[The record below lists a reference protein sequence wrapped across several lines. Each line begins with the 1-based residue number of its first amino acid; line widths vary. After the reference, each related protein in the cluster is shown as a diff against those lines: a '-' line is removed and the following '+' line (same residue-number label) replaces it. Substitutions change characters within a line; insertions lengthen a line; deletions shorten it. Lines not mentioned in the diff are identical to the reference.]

1 MPLSKIC
8 PVCKTENKAE
18 SIICKSCMTDI
29 SSIEPKDIG
38 LPTDKPENVSQKK
51 PDIKEETNN
60 REQEK
65 QCILIQFENQN
76 DIITLYNGD
85 IIGRHHKGKEI
96 LEKYKTIS
104 RKHIVFSLENNK
116 WYIQDLNS
124 SNYTYLNKE
133 KLNPGKKYGI
143 KEGDM
148 VSMAEDINFKIL
160 QIK

>member
-8 PVCKTENKAE
+8 PACKTENKAE
-18 SIICKSCMTDI
+18 SIICKNCMTDI

-38 LPTDKPENVSQKK
+38 LPTDKHENVSQKEL
-51 PDIKEETNN
+51 DNI
-60 REQEK
+60 EQGK
-65 QCILIQFENQN
+65 QSVLIQFENQK

-124 SNYTYLNKE
+124 SNYTYLNTE
-133 KLNPGKKYGI
+133 KLNPGKKYEI
-143 KEGDM
+143 KEGDV
-148 VSMAEDINFKIL
+148 VSMAEDVNFKIL